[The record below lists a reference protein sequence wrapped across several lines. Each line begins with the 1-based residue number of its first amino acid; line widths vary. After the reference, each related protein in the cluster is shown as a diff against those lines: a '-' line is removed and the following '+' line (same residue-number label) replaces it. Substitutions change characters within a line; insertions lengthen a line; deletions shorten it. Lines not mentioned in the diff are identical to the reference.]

1 MTSLKRMARIA
12 GILYLL
18 LAVIG
23 PVGLVVVLNAVTVP
37 GDPAATAANIAASQ
51 GLFRLGMAAET
62 LVFLIEIVL
71 PIMLYMLLKPVSKPL
86 ALMMASARLAMAAVQ
101 GVNLFNQFAVLALV
115 GGADTLA
122 AFDPGQI
129 NALVAFFL
137 GLHSAGALI
146 WGAFFGLH
154 LALLGYLIFRS
165 DLFPGVFGILL
176 AFGALGYLAQSLGTM
191 LFPGAAGALDTAVIV
206 LSLPGELGLMFWLLI
221 KGVRE
226 GRTPAPAA

>member
-1 MTSLKRMARIA
+1 MTSLKRTARIA
-12 GILYLL
+12 GVFYLL

-23 PVGLVVVLNAVTVP
+23 PVGLVVVPNAVTVP

-62 LVFLIEIVL
+62 LVFLIEIIL
-71 PIMLYMLLKPVSKPL
+71 PIVLYMLLKPVSKSL

-101 GVNLFNQFAVLALV
+101 GVNLFNQFAVLALG

-129 NALVAFFL
+129 NALVTFFL

-154 LALLGYLIFRS
+154 LALLGYLVYRS
-165 DLFPGVFGILL
+165 GYIPALL
-176 AFGALGYLAQSLGTM
+176 GALLVLASLGYLGQSFGAIL
-191 LFPGAAGALDTAVIV
+191 LPGAAEMLNTAVV
-206 LSLPGELGLMFWLLI
+206 ALSLPGELGLMFWLLI
-221 KGVRE
+221 KGIRE
-226 GRTPAPAA
+226 GHEPAPAV

>member
-1 MTSLKRMARIA
+1 MTSLKRTARIA
-12 GILYLL
+12 GVLYLL
-18 LAVIG
+18 LAFIG
-23 PVGLVVVLNAVTVP
+23 PVGLIVIPNTLIAP
-37 GDPAATAANIAASQ
+37 GDPAATAANIAASR

-62 LVFLIEIVL
+62 LIFLIEIAL
-71 PIMLYMLLKPVSKPL
+71 SILLYDLLRPVNKSL

-122 AFDPGQI
+122 AFDPGQL
-129 NALVAFFL
+129 NALVTFFL

-154 LALLGYLIFRS
+154 LALLGYLVTRS
-165 DLFPGVFGILL
+165 DFFPRILGILL
-176 AFGALGYLAQSLGTM
+176 MAGSLGYLAQSFGVMLLPNLAGT
-191 LFPGAAGALDTAVIV
+191 LDLLVAV
-206 LSLPGELGLMFWLLI
+206 LSVPGEIGFTLWLLI

-226 GRTPAPAA
+226 GREPAPAV